1 MLEVHTYFQLND
13 YKSVKYYVYH
23 FQVRFKTFPLEN
35 IAFSMFLFL
44 FFFSP
49 Q

>member
-35 IAFSMFLFL
+35 IVFSMF